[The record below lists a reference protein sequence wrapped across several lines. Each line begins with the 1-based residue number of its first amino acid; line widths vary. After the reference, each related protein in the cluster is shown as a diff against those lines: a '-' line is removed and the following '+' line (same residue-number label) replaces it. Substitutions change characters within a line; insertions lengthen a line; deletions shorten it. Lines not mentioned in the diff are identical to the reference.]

1 MSSRSEATWRHRFRL
16 AAGSVLLAAGVCGFF
31 HAFGATRAQWLYLRG
46 KYGFLRGTA
55 LETPRMESARE
66 AFELS
71 RRAMAL
77 YPWNYYMPAWAAQLA
92 LDEAR
97 EAATPEAFDA
107 AASAAYWCARE
118 AVSLNP
124 YDAEARYA
132 WAEALAQ
139 TGRVAQA
146 LDFWRGVLERE
157 FWNPDNH
164 TEYARLLLLEGSPAS
179 RALAAREAPLVADP
193 ALKRRLR
200 RIAAPPKP
208 KGGRKTKK

>member
-1 MSSRSEATWRHRFRL
+1 M
-16 AAGSVLLAAGVCGFF
+16 GSALLAAGLCGFL
-31 HAFGATRAQWLYLRG
+31 HAFGAARSQWLYLRG
-46 KYGFLRGTA
+46 KYGLLRGTA
-55 LETPRMESARE
+55 LETPPVESART

-77 YPWNYYMPAWAAQLA
+77 YPWNYYMPAWAALLA

-97 EAATPEAFDA
+97 SATTPEAFDA
-107 AASAAYWCARE
+107 ASSAAYWCARE

-124 YDAEARYA
+124 YDSQARYV
-132 WAEALAQ
+132 WAESLAQ
-139 TGRVAQA
+139 TGRVSEA
-146 LDFWRGVLERE
+146 LEFWRGVLDRE

-164 TEYARLLLLEGSPAS
+164 TEYARLLLLEGTPAS

-193 ALKRRLR
+193 ALKRRLQ

-208 KGGRKTKK
+208 KGGRKNKR